1 MTEATKLVTLSID
14 GMSCGHCVRA
24 VTEALSG
31 LKSGRLR
38 EVGIGFAEIVA
49 LSPSVEADAIAA
61 LAEAGYSAKVTRPA
75 SGSETQVNSG
85 CCGGPKGCCG

>member
-1 MTEATKLVTLSID
+1 MTEAIKLVTLSID

-24 VTEALSG
+24 VTSALSG

-38 EVGIGFAEIVA
+38 DVGIGFAEIEV
-49 LSPSVEADAIAA
+49 LSPTAEADAIAA
-61 LAEAGYSAKVTRPA
+61 LADSGYSAKTKRPA
-75 SGSETQVNSG
+75 SGSEAQAKSG